1 MLRITVDSE
10 FDQVSIKLEGNVS
23 GIWVDEL
30 ERAWRSAD
38 AQRDNRP
45 LRLDLTEVD
54 HIDKAGSYLL
64 ALFHCFETELIAS
77 GASMID
83 LVLAIER
90 DWPPRDWPSR
100 DSPFRG
106 SSSIDSL

>member
-10 FDQVSIKLEGNVS
+10 FDQVSIKLEGSVT

-30 ERAWRSAD
+30 ERAWRSAN

-45 LRLDLTEVD
+45 LRLDLNEVD

-64 ALFHCFETELIAS
+64 ALFHCFGTELIAS
-77 GASMID
+77 GVFMIE
-83 LVLAIER
+83 VVQSVER
-90 DWPPRDWPSR
+90 DWPP
-100 DSPFRG
+100 FR
-106 SSSIDSL
+106 